1 MVADSQHTT
10 TLAPKQSPN
19 VPTAVNAQAQED
31 SELQIVRVDDNNDRF
46 RYYPGDVEW
55 QQRKCR
61 ELRLEYRGPNG
72 VEPGSIDT
80 LLTNPTGF
88 KSICCGA
95 RGGYSRGGGARGGV
109 AAAEHWTCKGT
120 E

>member
-1 MVADSQHTT
+1 MLLVLLRLQLHLLPIQSQWFDSQHTT

-61 ELRLEYRGPNG
+61 ELRL
-72 VEPGSIDT
+72 
-80 LLTNPTGF
+80 
-88 KSICCGA
+88 
-95 RGGYSRGGGARGGV
+95 
-109 AAAEHWTCKGT
+109 
-120 E
+120 